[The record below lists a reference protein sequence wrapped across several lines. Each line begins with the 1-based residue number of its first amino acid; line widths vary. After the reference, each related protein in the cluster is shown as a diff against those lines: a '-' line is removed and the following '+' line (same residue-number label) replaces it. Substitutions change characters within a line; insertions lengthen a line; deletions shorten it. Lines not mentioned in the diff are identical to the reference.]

1 VSKKKRYIVV
11 PRNEATKSRGLQT
24 GKGKLR
30 FGRKTAQWVDDPAIA
45 REIDATY
52 GRKGSGDVW
61 VEQDENL
68 EWHENNGG
76 GTDGRHR
83 GIHHYT
89 FSGVDM
95 TGIRATKNT
104 GYVWVRVDGKQKR
117 MKREEALAE
126 GYEIVAERSKREK
139 LRKKVSKA
147 SSSAPA

>member
-1 VSKKKRYIVV
+1 VPKKKRYIVV
-11 PRNEATKSRGLQT
+11 PRNEATKSQGLQT

-45 REIDATY
+45 QEIDATY

-89 FSGVDM
+89 FGPM
-95 TGIRATKNT
+95 TSQAADDF
-104 GYVWVRVDGKQKR
+104 WKR
-117 MKREEALAE
+117 YERKKKR
-126 GYEIVAERSKREK
+126 REK